1 MLLFYVV
8 LGIEIH
14 TIHDYTFIIS
24 CYLPF
29 MLRSLC

>member
-1 MLLFYVV
+1 VV

-14 TIHDYTFIIS
+14 IIHDYTFIIS
-24 CYLPF
+24 CYLLF